1 MSDNF
6 NAAACERGGRA
17 GPARAGRS
25 RPRTGRAA
33 AMLVAVLAASAVFAQ
48 GGGGPASRADAPSPI
63 VPVHDEPHHRQV
75 FQFGPTRILDLQIPP
90 GDISW
95 FHSHEW
101 PVLYMTLGQSA
112 VRFQNLGEGWA
123 GSPLPDEPPVYE
135 EPPSGPPART
145 TSTTGYFEEP
155 VTHRIQN
162 VGTGLFRAMVV
173 VNETAGDDTTSVEA
187 AGFEGEP
194 ELANRWFRSFR
205 VRLEAGETTDSHEHN
220 APVVIF
226 QAGDG
231 RAMARGPMDFEFN
244 ERGQWAFYDAGA
256 AHRIENTGDGAI
268 ELIEVEVRLE

>member
-1 MSDNF
+1 MPAQGIGRGIALLACGLAMS
-6 NAAACERGGRA
+6 AA
-17 GPARAGRS
+17 
-25 RPRTGRAA
+25 
-33 AMLVAVLAASAVFAQ
+33 FAQ
-48 GGGGPASRADAPSPI
+48 DGGEYTSRASTPSPI

-75 FQFGPTRILDLQIPP
+75 FQFGPTRILDLQLPP

-112 VRFQNLGEGWA
+112 VRFQNLGEDWA
-123 GSPLPDEPPVYE
+123 GSPLPDEAPVYE
-135 EPPSGPPART
+135 EPPPQPPART

-155 VTHRIQN
+155 VTHRIEN
-162 VGTGLFRAMVV
+162 VGSGLFRAMVV

-187 AGFEGEP
+187 AGFQGDP
-194 ELANRWFRSFR
+194 ELTNTWFRSYR
-205 VRLEAGETTDSHEHN
+205 IRLEDGEATGPHEHN

-231 RAMARGPMDFEFN
+231 RALARGPMDFEFN
-244 ERGQWAFYDAGA
+244 ERGQWGFYDSGVE
-256 AHRIENTGDGAI
+256 HSIENSGDGAI